1 MLSAAADHR
10 TRSSSEEEIRS
21 LEAIHHRIGGGE
33 GGEGGGERGGERG
46 ERCGSGGSGGGSS
59 GSCEGDGGDAPA
71 LGSAGRPLRSSG
83 STLHCGVRSLRD
95 LRARQ
100 GA

>member
-1 MLSAAADHR
+1 VLSAAADHR

-33 GGEGGGERGGERG
+33 GGEGGGERG